1 MYNYSILVISLY
13 LLVSNFYIS
22 ISQKSIIKYETNITD
37 TLTVSSYG
45 GTKFVSPLYDH
56 TYMSIIQPCG

>member
-1 MYNYSILVISLY
+1 MSLY

-22 ISQKSIIKYETNITD
+22 ISQKSVIKYETNITN
-37 TLTVSSYG
+37 TPAVSSYG
-45 GTKFVSPLYDH
+45 GTKFVSPLYDR